1 MDIATVIG
9 LIGTIGCILFAIFI
23 GGDFGMFINVPSILI
38 VLGGTAAV
46 TIVKYPLKHTLNA
59 IKIALNAFFNKGE
72 STTELIETSLELAN
86 IARREGVLGLEGKEI
101 ANRFLSKG
109 VQLVVDGHPEDY
121 VRRILNTEIGQTI
134 ERHDKGKHIFSG
146 MAESAPAMG
155 MIGTLIGLVQMMS
168 NMSDPSSIGPAMA
181 VALLTT
187 LYGAVVANAVCGP
200 IADKLGVRSD
210 EERVHKEL
218 IIEAVRGIQAGE
230 SPQALYEMLVMY
242 LPGNE
247 RKEQ

>member
-1 MDIATVIG
+1 MDLATIIG
-9 LIGTIGCILFAIFI
+9 MAGTLGCIMFAVLIG
-23 GGDFGMFINVPSILI
+23 GGALMFINVPSILI
-38 VLGGTAAV
+38 VFGGTIAV
-46 TIVKYPLKHTLNA
+46 TVLKYPLKHSLSA
-59 IKIALNAFFNKGE
+59 VKIALNTLFIKAE
-72 STTELIETSLELAN
+72 ATSDLIETSLELAN

-101 ANRFLSKG
+101 SNKFMSKG

-121 VRRILNTEIGQTI
+121 VRRILETEIGKTI
-134 ERHDKGKHIFSG
+134 ERHERGQHIFSG
-146 MAESAPAMG
+146 AGDSAPAMG

-187 LYGAVVANAVCGP
+187 LYGAVIANAICLP
-200 IADKLGVRSD
+200 LADKLAIRSA
-210 EERVHKEL
+210 EESMHKEL

-242 LPGNE
+242 LPGSE

>member
-1 MDIATVIG
+1 MDPATIIG
-9 LIGTIGCILFAIFI
+9 MVGTLGCIVFAIFI
-23 GGDFGMFINVPSILI
+23 GGSFGMFINVPSILI
-38 VLGGTAAV
+38 VFGGTAAV
-46 TIVKYPLKHTLNA
+46 TVLKYPLKHTLSAVKVAANV
-59 IKIALNAFFNKGE
+59 FFLKGE
-72 STTELIETSLELAN
+72 STNQLIETSLELAN

-121 VRRILNTEIGQTI
+121 VRRILETEIGKTI
-134 ERHDKGKHIFSG
+134 ERHVRGKHIFVG
-146 MAESAPAMG
+146 MGESAPAMG

-187 LYGAVVANAVCGP
+187 LYGAVIANAICLP
-200 IADKLGVRSD
+200 IADKLSVRSD
-210 EERVHKEL
+210 EERIHKEL

-242 LPGNE
+242 LPGSE